1 MGLTIRDML
10 KSEFFKDFQVL
21 AGHNGLDK
29 QIQGIA
35 ILDAPDGYQ
44 WTRGREF
51 VISSGYIFQQQ
62 PNLFQEYI
70 KSDKFINISGM
81 GIKLNRFIDHIPEI
95 VLEAC
100 NECNIPLIKI
110 PMEPSWMDIMN
121 QLNVLVMNK
130 NIRQFR
136 ISNVNPKNISKL
148 SYQSRKINKILSQME
163 LEMNFPAMLY
173 DLSSEKAYYS
183 SPAFVD
189 LMEDLRTEYF
199 WNPPFEHTKEI
210 LDDNLQIIRYRFI
223 DEKYEAPYSWITI
236 PISVGDKIKAY
247 FVVVEATGLIDYF
260 DQFSLRIGFL
270 LLQSLYEQV
279 LVAQSIGDVGF
290 ENFIFD
296 IVNNNVKTEEDILKI
311 ASNLEIDTS
320 MNYYLVLFKKVNM
333 EGNVPIYKDQFR
345 EIINSKI
352 SHMEARMAIIDENSC
367 IFLIPFDDRLSEESN
382 IEMLEKSASVFKDR
396 IEKSIKDV
404 SIIFGVADIKEPI
417 HNLKKNFNRAM
428 QAINIG
434 KIIYPNDNF
443 IKYTSLGVLGWMDI
457 KEDELEIMCKSI
469 ESLLNHKESK
479 DLIDILEVY
488 LENKLNYSITS
499 KKLFIHINTVR
510 KKIDEI
516 NDLIELTNFDLENP
530 ISRLKLEILL
540 KFIKKAPKRS
550 V

>member
-21 AGHNGLDK
+21 AGHEGLDK

-51 VISSGYIFQQQ
+51 VISAGYIFKQQ
-62 PNLFQEYI
+62 PNLFNEYI
-70 KSDKFINISGM
+70 KSDKFRNISGM
-81 GIKLNRFIDHIPEI
+81 GIKLHRYIDHIPESI
-95 VLEAC
+95 LEAF
-100 NECNIPLIKI
+100 NEYNIPLIKI
-110 PMEPSWMDIMN
+110 PLEPSWMDIMN

-136 ISNVNPKNISKL
+136 IGNVNPKSYSKL

-163 LEMNFPAMLY
+163 MEMNFPAMLY
-173 DLSSEKAYYS
+173 DLSYEKAYFS

-189 LMEDLRTEYF
+189 LMEDLKIEDF
-199 WNPPFEHTKEI
+199 WNPLFEHTKEI
-210 LDDNLQIIRYRFI
+210 LDDNLKIIRYRFI
-223 DEKYEAPYSWITI
+223 DEKYEGPYSWITI

-260 DQFSLRIGFL
+260 DQFALRIGFL
-270 LLQSLYEQV
+270 LLQSIYEQV
-279 LVAQSIGDVGF
+279 LVAQSIGDIGF

-296 IVNNNVKTEEDILKI
+296 IVNDNVKSEEDVLKA
-311 ASNLEIDTS
+311 ASNLGIDTS
-320 MNYYLVLFKKVNM
+320 IKYYLVLLKKEHKND
-333 EGNVPIYKDQFR
+333 NSIYKDQFR
-345 EIINSKI
+345 EILNSKMAY
-352 SHMEARMAIIDENSC
+352 MESRIAMIDEDRC
-367 IFLIPFDDRLSEESN
+367 IFLIPFDDRISEEAN
-382 IEMLEKSASVFKDR
+382 IETLEKSASVFKNKVEKA
-396 IEKSIKDV
+396 IEDV
-404 SIIFGVADIKEPI
+404 TIIFGVSDIKEPI
-417 HNLKKNFNRAM
+417 NALKKNFNRCV

-434 KIIYPNDNF
+434 RIIYPEDNF

-457 KEDELEIMCKSI
+457 KEDELEIMFKSLD
-469 ESLLNHKESK
+469 SLLNHKESEN
-479 DLIDILEVY
+479 LIEILEVY

-540 KFIKKAPKRS
+540 KFIKKDKLSERD
-550 V
+550 

>member
-10 KSEFFKDFQVL
+10 KSDFFQDFQVL
-21 AGHNGLDK
+21 AGHEGLDK

-35 ILDAPDGYQ
+35 ILDAPDGFQ

-51 VISSGYIFQQQ
+51 VISAGYIFKQQ
-62 PNLFQEYI
+62 PGLFDEYI
-70 KSDKFINISGM
+70 KSDKFRNISGM
-81 GIKLNRFIDHIPEI
+81 GIKLNRYLGHIPENI
-95 VLEAC
+95 LEAF
-100 NECNIPLIKI
+100 NEYNIPLINI

-136 ISNVNPKNISKL
+136 IGNINPKSYSKL

-163 LEMNFPAMLY
+163 IEMNFPAMLY
-173 DLSSEKAYYS
+173 DLSSEKEYFS

-189 LMEDLRTEYF
+189 LMEDLKIEDF
-199 WNPPFEHTKEI
+199 WNPLFEHTKEI

-223 DEKYEAPYSWITI
+223 DEKYEGPYSWITI

-247 FVVVEATGLIDYF
+247 FVIVEATGLIDYF
-260 DQFSLRIGFL
+260 DQFALRIGFL
-270 LLQSLYEQV
+270 LLQSIYEQL
-279 LVAQSIGDVGF
+279 LVAQSIGDIGF

-296 IVNNNVKTEEDILKI
+296 IVNDNVKSEEDIVKI
-311 ASNLEIDTS
+311 ASNLGIDTS
-320 MNYYLVLFKKVNM
+320 LKYYLVLLKKDHK
-333 EGNVPIYKDQFR
+333 EGNITIYKDQFR
-345 EIINSKI
+345 EIVNSKTAY
-352 SHMEARMAIIDENSC
+352 MEARVAMIDEDSC
-367 IFLIPFDDRLSEESN
+367 IFLIPFDDSISEDGN
-382 IEMLEKSASVFKDR
+382 IRAIEKSASLLQDR
-396 IEKSIKDV
+396 IEKAIEDV
-404 SIIFGVADIKEPI
+404 NIILGVSDIKEPLDS
-417 HNLKKNFNRAM
+417 LKKNYNRCV

-434 KIIYPNDNF
+434 KIIYPEENL
-443 IKYTSLGVLGWMDI
+443 IKYSSLGVLGWMDI
-457 KEDELEIMCKSI
+457 KEDELDMMCQSLD
-469 ESLLNHKESK
+469 SLLNHKESEN
-479 DLIDILEVY
+479 LIEILEVY

-540 KFIKKAPKRS
+540 KFIKRDKLKD
-550 V
+550 